1 MLSSQGGVSTDIEQS
16 YTASVLNAA
25 KVRLIDNDFNYHNY
39 SILYV
44 VLYFFD
50 KNI

>member
-25 KVRLIDNDFNYHNY
+25 KVSLEIGFTY
-39 SILYV
+39 SRPLFK
-44 VLYFFD
+44 LAGFF
-50 KNI
+50 

>member
-25 KVRLIDNDFNYHNY
+25 KVSLVVNDLLLKPKHY
-39 SILYV
+39 S
-44 VLYFFD
+44 D
-50 KNI
+50 